1 MEPRG
6 CIDIDHFREVQCKG
20 STLIL
25 KIPDGGDAESN
36 NNTII
41 LEAQTEENA
50 ELWAQSM
57 SYGRFMEIK
66 DRLSAELELRQS
78 LESELASAESQVASL
93 TEYASQRHET
103 IIALQGERQL
113 RWHLIEEL
121 GLLAES
127 LQANSFDSPS
137 SGEVMIHCPPH
148 STAGDGGDG
157 KGDEAQRASL
167 TTIAAA
173 MNSFQYAANTIVAS
187 ERKAKEA

>member
-1 MEPRG
+1 MINNGRIKRRYFTLRPLLLLFYYLSEFDMEPRG
-6 CIDIDHFREVQCKG
+6 CIDIVHFREVQCKG

-78 LESELASAESQVASL
+78 LESELASAESQA
-93 TEYASQRHET
+93 
-103 IIALQGERQL
+103 
-113 RWHLIEEL
+113 
-121 GLLAES
+121 
-127 LQANSFDSPS
+127 
-137 SGEVMIHCPPH
+137 
-148 STAGDGGDG
+148 
-157 KGDEAQRASL
+157 
-167 TTIAAA
+167 
-173 MNSFQYAANTIVAS
+173 
-187 ERKAKEA
+187 